1 MALIADV
8 LFDCNAQ
15 VVAWSYAAHSNNA
28 FRYIFAVPPAK
39 HADDLSYSFYS
50 NGDNPSDTVVVNT
63 SVASVLQQIITS
75 LAMSGIPKSA
85 PHKLLTTYGE
95 KQNILVVNKTVVYQ
109 RVGDPWQN
117 KRCAFWQQV
126 DYVQG

>member
-1 MALIADV
+1 MGALVADV

-15 VVAWSYAAHSNNA
+15 VVASSYAVHSNDA

-50 NGDNPSDTVVVNT
+50 NGDNPSDTVVVNM

-75 LAMSGIPKSA
+75 LAISGIPKSA
-85 PHKLLTTYGE
+85 PH
-95 KQNILVVNKTVVYQ
+95 QNCSELVSEYILC
-109 RVGDPWQN
+109 QN
-117 KRCAFWQQV
+117 KKSLTLSRFSTNHR
-126 DYVQG
+126 